1 MSFTAEVKDELSR
14 VALGTRSENLA
25 SLAALCRLDGSLIFG
40 GKGRIGVTLQTESA
54 AVTRTTFKLIHEL
67 FELKTQIE
75 YHQSKMRKTRSFSTL
90 LPPQPGLVSA
100 LQELMIMDV
109 DERIVYGI
117 SPSLVRDEQ
126 AGIAY
131 LRAAFLASGFLSDP
145 RGDFHFEIN
154 VTGASGPQLAQDIVD
169 LLSRYGLHARI
180 NQRRF
185 AQSIYIKRSDE
196 ILRFL
201 ALTGAHQAALALE
214 GQRLRKSITAST
226 NREVNS
232 EIANSH
238 KAIEAALAQIDDI
251 TYIKELKGLTYLP
264 LGLRE
269 LCELRLA
276 HPSANL
282 RELGEYARP
291 PLSKTAV
298 YHRIRRIAQVAQE
311 LREAYGDLN
320 DAR

>member
-14 VALGTRSENLA
+14 VTLGTRAENLA

-40 GKGRIGVTLQTESA
+40 GQGRIGMTLQTESA

-67 FELKTQIE
+67 FEVKTQIE
-75 YHQSKMRKTRSFSTL
+75 YHQSKMRKTRSFSIL
-90 LPPQPGLVSA
+90 LPFQPQLKEA
-100 LQELMIMDV
+100 LSELMILDDAGAILYGIAPCLV
-109 DERIVYGI
+109 QDERC
-117 SPSLVRDEQ
+117 
-126 AGIAY
+126 ATAY
-131 LRAAFLASGFLSDP
+131 LRAAFLASGFISDP

-154 VTGASGPQLAQDIVD
+154 VTGASGSQLAADIVE
-169 LLSRYGLHARI
+169 LLARFNLSARI
-180 NQRRF
+180 NHRR
-185 AQSIYIKRSDE
+185 SSESVYIKRSDE

-201 ALTGAHQAALALE
+201 VMTGAHNAALALE
-214 GQRLRKSITAST
+214 GQRMRKSITAST

-238 KAIEAALAQIDDI
+238 KAIAASLAQLKDI
-251 TYIKELKGLTYLP
+251 QDIQDIKGLDYLP
-264 LGLRE
+264 QGLKE

-276 HPSANL
+276 HRSANL

-298 YHRIRRIAQVAQE
+298 YHRIRRIHAIAQE
-311 LREAYGDLN
+311 LREAYPD
-320 DAR
+320 RY